1 MTVSGA
7 LLNRSLSRCGLL
19 LLALMFFLVIGCGK
33 SKPVGTV
40 QGTVTF
46 DGTPYTEAAVI
57 FLSLTTGQGGTADI
71 QSDGAF
77 KITTPL
83 PVDTYR
89 VYLAPKL
96 GAPTGEAQPV
106 RIDQSIPDK
115 YWNEAATDI
124 SIDIAEGPNTV
135 EVRLQK

>member
-1 MTVSGA
+1 MTVSGSP
-7 LLNRSLSRCGLL
+7 LNRRLSRSGLL
-19 LLALMFFLVIGCGK
+19 VVLMFVLVIGCGK
-33 SKPVGTV
+33 SEPVGTV

-46 DGTPYTEAAVI
+46 DGTPYTNAAVI

-71 QSDGAF
+71 QSDGTF

-96 GAPTGEAQPV
+96 GEATGEAQPV

-124 SIDIAEGPNTV
+124 SIDVAEGSNTV

>member
-1 MTVSGA
+1 M
-7 LLNRSLSRCGLL
+7 LL
-19 LLALMFFLVIGCGK
+19 LVLAAGCGK

-40 QGTVTF
+40 EGTVTLN
-46 DGTPYTEAAVI
+46 GTPYSEAAVI

-71 QSDGAF
+71 QADGKF
-77 KITTPL
+77 KIIDPL

-96 GAPTGEAQPV
+96 AAPTGQAQPV
-106 RIDQSIPDK
+106 RIDQSVPDK

-124 SIDIAEGPNTV
+124 SIDVAEGKNTV
-135 EVRLQK
+135 EVKLEK

>member
-1 MTVSGA
+1 MTVSGSP
-7 LLNRSLSRCGLL
+7 LNRRLSRSGLL
-19 LLALMFFLVIGCGK
+19 VVLMFVLVIGCGK
-33 SKPVGTV
+33 SEPVGTV

-46 DGTPYTEAAVI
+46 DGTPYTNAAVI

-71 QSDGAF
+71 QSDGTF

-96 GAPTGEAQPV
+96 GEATGEAQPV

-124 SIDIAEGPNTV
+124 SIDVAEGSNTV
-135 EVRLQK
+135 EVQLQK